1 MVGTPVK
8 VATCSR
14 SISSRARPGSHLCIS
29 TSLAPRNVSGCST
42 QLLAVTWNSGV
53 GTIADGGTSFGGSI
67 STAPDS
73 ATAAAAAPAAALAN
87 AMCIRLCTEPRWVSW
102 APFGKPVV
110 PEV

>member
-8 VATCSR
+8 VATCC
-14 SISSRARPGSHLCIS
+14 SISSRPDGSHLCIS

-53 GTIADGGTSFGGSI
+53 GTIADGTSFGGSI

-73 ATAAAAAPAAALAN
+73 ATAAAAPAAALAN
-87 AMCIRLCTEPRWVSW
+87 AMCMRLCTEPVGQLGALRE
-102 APFGKPVV
+102 AGGA
-110 PEV
+110 